1 MVERH
6 VWDVDVVG
14 SSPIILTNF
23 WRFMAHF
30 EQQQYVQDVRHRFP
44 SFFRNRKV
52 LEVGSLDI
60 NGTVRT
66 FFEECEYTGLDVGPG
81 PGVDVV
87 CGGQDYS
94 ELDNTFDTIISCEC
108 FEHNPFWVETFA
120 NMIRMCKSGGLII
133 MTCAGEGREE
143 HGTIRSHPDG
153 SPLTINIGWGTYYR
167 NLLETDFTESF
178 HIEDLFSVHKFSEHI
193 HIGEANP
200 NAKDLCFWGIKK

>member
-1 MVERH
+1 
-6 VWDVDVVG
+6 
-14 SSPIILTNF
+14 
-23 WRFMAHF
+23 MAHF
-30 EQQQYVQDVRHRFP
+30 EQQQYVQDVRHKFP

-66 FFEECEYTGLDVGPG
+66 FFEHCEYIGIDVGSG

-87 CGGQDYS
+87 CGGQVYS
-94 ELDNTFDTIISCEC
+94 APDNTFDTIISCEC

-143 HGTIRSHPDG
+143 HGTTRSYPGG
-153 SPLTINIGWGTYYR
+153 SPLTINVGWGTYYR
-167 NLLETDFTESF
+167 NLIESDFREKF
-178 HIEDLFSVHKFSEHI
+178 YIEDLFSVHKFSEHI
-193 HIGEANP
+193 HTGEANP
-200 NAKDLCFWGIKK
+200 YAKDLSFWGIKK